1 MTTLEIILL
10 TVGVGVLCGC
20 LGFFIKQCLVKNKIG
35 NANNVA
41 QTIVEEAKL
50 EAKTVKKEAIIEAK
64 EEVLKLKT

>member
-20 LGFFIKQCLVKNKIG
+20 LGFFIKQCLVSHKIG

-41 QTIVEEAKL
+41 KL
-50 EAKTVKKEAIIEAK
+50 LLKKRN
-64 EEVLKLKT
+64 LKQKQ